1 MNLLKEMKKK
11 KFNASDGVV
20 KVHCKVFE
28 DNSGAIEIAKENKNR
43 PRTKYLNCRLHH
55 FRTYVDNGEI
65 SKHKIGTY
73 YQPADILTKPLNED
87 DFTRHRMRM
96 MGW

>member
-55 FRTYVDNGEI
+55 FIINLG
-65 SKHKIGTY
+65 KIQWT
-73 YQPADILTKPLNED
+73 
-87 DFTRHRMRM
+87 F
-96 MGW
+96 